1 MAVSRRQFLKLAAG
15 AGLCAGAGLSP
26 RVARARPPVPR
37 LPEAVGI
44 LYDATLCIGCKAC
57 MSACKE
63 FNGLPPE
70 HTDPRAIW
78 DDPLDL
84 SAKTVNIVKL
94 YTHGTGLAK
103 DREQDGYSYI
113 RRFCMHCVD
122 PACTSACPV
131 GALHKDARTGI
142 VKYNP
147 DVCIGCR
154 YCQIACP
161 YNIPKFQWDSPFPR
175 IVKCQMCDHLQAR
188 GSYPA
193 CCRFCPTGASLFGEV
208 RELLKEARRRLALK
222 EGEPTWFPL
231 RRVDSGS
238 HTFRSA
244 PAYLPHIYGEKDG
257 GGAQVL
263 MLANVPFT
271 KLGLPALG
279 EDSIA
284 SHSETVY
291 HALYK
296 GMLLP
301 YLVLSGL
308 VYLVYRHTSKKDLP

>member
-26 RVARARPPVPR
+26 QVARARPPVPR

-131 GALHKDARTGI
+131 GALHKDPRTGV

-271 KLGLPALG
+271 KLGLPVLG